1 MTDNRQSDSNAVN
14 ARRALAVTGA
24 FYILIAFE
32 FLYMASPFAA
42 YFYGVYGLGLDWL
55 QGSRTTGWLIQ
66 FFMPHLVEETAS
78 FAIDIHEI
86 VGQILFLGGL
96 AAFAAGAVQVYSAK
110 LRGKGAV
117 TGGLYRHIRH
127 PQYFALIVASIGMLL
142 LWPRYLVVV
151 ATVTVIFVYIALA
164 RAEESVCLRRFP
176 GYADYLKTTGMF
188 LPAAFNP
195 GFRLPAGGSAVTR
208 VATWALAYA
217 ATLSVA
223 LLVALGIRAHAID
236 SFYVH
241 TDREGVY
248 LSVVEIPES
257 DLSEVARI
265 ARSAPEVRAAVSGRK
280 HLINYVLPTGMY
292 VSEIPMHLCRRGSAP
307 FASHSAADRAPGP
320 LTGRLHPGGCSC
332 PRDSPAEN
340 DILWNAVHKTAL
352 WEVQCRPLGSGQR
365 FIASY
370 PPPKTPFYGDRRR
383 CRSSED
389 GPCASI
395 RPTLFWALI
404 SAILVADR
412 CRSPEAVR

>member
-66 FFMPHLVEETAS
+66 FFMPHLVEETTS

-127 PQYFALIVASIGMLL
+127 PQYLALIVASIGMLL

-151 ATVTVIFVYIALA
+151 ATVTVIFVYIVLA
-164 RAEESVCLRRFP
+164 RAEEVVCLRRFP

-188 LPAAFNP
+188 LPAAFSP
-195 GFRLPAGGSAVTR
+195 GFRLPAGDSAVAR
-208 VATWALAYA
+208 VAAWALAYA

-280 HLINYVLPTGMY
+280 HFINYVLPTGMY
-292 VSEIPMHLCRRGSAP
+292 VSEIPMHLPPGARH
-307 FASHSAADRAPGP
+307 SHRIPADRDPARYKVVFTQAVFSRG
-320 LTGRLHPGGCSC
+320 
-332 PRDSPAEN
+332 DSPAPD

-352 WEVQCRPLGSGQR
+352 WEVHVDLGTGQV
-365 FIASY
+365 IASY
-370 PPPKTPFYGDRRR
+370 PPPKTPFYGDRQV
-383 CRSSED
+383 
-389 GPCASI
+389 P
-395 RPTLFWALI
+395 LF
-404 SAILVADR
+404 
-412 CRSPEAVR
+412 

>member
-1 MTDNRQSDSNAVN
+1 MTDNRQSNSNAVN

-66 FFMPHLVEETAS
+66 FFMPHLVEETTS
-78 FAIDIHEI
+78 FAIDIHET
-86 VGQILFLGGL
+86 VGQVLLYGGL
-96 AAFAAGAVQVYSAK
+96 AAFAAGAIQIYSAK
-110 LRGKGAV
+110 LRSKSAV

-127 PQYFALIVASIGMLL
+127 PQYLALIVASIGMLL

-151 ATVTVIFVYIALA
+151 ATVTVIFIYIALA
-164 RAEESVCLRRFP
+164 RAEEGVCLRRFP

-188 LPAAFNP
+188 LPAAFSP
-195 GFRLPAGGSAVTR
+195 GFRLPVGESAASRT
-208 VATWALAYA
+208 VAWALAYA
-217 ATLSVA
+217 IALSLS

-248 LSVVEIPES
+248 LSVVEIPGS

-280 HLINYVLPTGMY
+280 HLIAYVLPTGMY
-292 VSEIPMHLCRRGSAP
+292 VSEIPMHLPPGARY
-307 FASHSAADRAPGP
+307 SHRIPADRDPARYKVVFSQAVFSRG
-320 LTGRLHPGGCSC
+320 
-332 PRDSPAEN
+332 DSPAPD

-352 WEVQCRPLGSGQR
+352 WEVHVDLSAGQ
-365 FIASY
+365 ITASY
-370 PPPKTPFYGDRRR
+370 PPPKTPFYGDRQV
-383 CRSSED
+383 
-389 GPCASI
+389 P
-395 RPTLFWALI
+395 LF
-404 SAILVADR
+404 
-412 CRSPEAVR
+412 

>member
-1 MTDNRQSDSNAVN
+1 MTDNRQSNSNAVN

-66 FFMPHLVEETAS
+66 FFMPHLVEETTS
-78 FAIDIHEI
+78 FAIDIHET

-96 AAFAAGAVQVYSAK
+96 AAFAAGAIQIYSAK

-127 PQYFALIVASIGMLL
+127 PQYLALIVASIGMLL
-142 LWPRYLVVV
+142 LWPRYLVVI

-164 RAEESVCLRRFP
+164 RAEENLCLRRFP

-188 LPAAFNP
+188 LPAAFSR
-195 GFRLPAGGSAVTR
+195 GFRLPAGGSAITR

-241 TDREGVY
+241 TDRESVY

-265 ARSAPEVRAAVSGRK
+265 ARSAPEVQAAVSGRK

-292 VSEIPMHLCRRGSAP
+292 VSEIPMHLPPGARY
-307 FASHSAADRAPGP
+307 SHRIPADRDPARYKVVFTQAVFSRGY
-320 LTGRLHPGGCSC
+320 
-332 PRDSPAEN
+332 SPAEN

-352 WEVQCRPLGSGQR
+352 WEVHVDLGTGQA
-365 FIASY
+365 IASY
-370 PPPKTPFYGDRRR
+370 PPPKTPFYGDRQV
-383 CRSSED
+383 
-389 GPCASI
+389 P
-395 RPTLFWALI
+395 LF
-404 SAILVADR
+404 
-412 CRSPEAVR
+412 